1 MQDSKQW
8 KQTVFLCLHWKLGLS
23 ADYVME
29 FFSCMSDCVHAAA
42 AVVDHRNP
50 VGENPMLKTPSIIP
64 ATTSACRI
72 SSAKHHCNASNF
84 TLYLLHSKNTIAMQV
99 SSHFVCCTLDPEAF
113 GVGSRYTLETSK
125 QAISS
130 PALLQSS

>member
-1 MQDSKQW
+1 MRFFRTGMASDSLLLSVLCFVVVFVSFDFCLLPLCVVQDSKQW

-42 AVVDHRNP
+42 AAVVDHTNP
-50 VGENPMLKTPSIIP
+50 VGENPMLKPLSIIP

-72 SSAKHHCNASNF
+72 SSAKHHCNASIF
-84 TLYLLHSKNTIAMQV
+84 TLCLPQ
-99 SSHFVCCTLDPEAF
+99 
-113 GVGSRYTLETSK
+113 SRS
-125 QAISS
+125 
-130 PALLQSS
+130 